1 MTPFTAPLDDI
12 LFSLEHVAQA
22 RTIPDWDS
30 DLAAQIARHF
40 AQFAESEIA
49 PLNAPG
55 DRQGCR
61 LQNGRVRTPDGYPQA
76 FRRYADQGWCGL
88 TLPEAF
94 GGQGLPG
101 AMASALLGEIT
112 TGACP
117 GFAMATGLIKGA
129 AQTLLVSGSAE
140 QQARYLPRLASGAWT
155 ATMCLSEPGAG
166 SDLSGVRTK
175 AVAEGDGWAIRGEK
189 IFISGGDHDLSEGIL
204 HLVLARTGEM
214 SEGLKGLS
222 LFLCPSQDDAGN
234 RNAIS
239 VTRLEEKMGLHG
251 SPTCQ
256 LRFDGARAELIGE
269 PGKGLLGMFTMMNSA
284 RIGTSLLGVAHAARA
299 TDIATRYAA
308 ERQQGGVT
316 IDRHPDVARML
327 REMDALTL
335 GMRAM
340 SHLLLVALTDPGRA
354 DLVDFLTPVCKVFCT
369 EGAIEASNAAIQVLG
384 GYGYLQEYQAE
395 QNLRDVRIAAI
406 FEGAN
411 GIHASTLT
419 TRLLRLKEGKLAEAF
434 AVFVAGLAAQSPDG
448 AALAAALE
456 VWNGARAALLG
467 SDRPRES
474 AHAFMQLTGT
484 LLFLAAWHRLYAVS
498 GHAADPARLERL
510 YHHVRRTCDAKIV
523 YWASLCG

>member
-1 MTPFTAPLDDI
+1 MTPFSAPLDDI

-22 RTIPDWDS
+22 HNIPDWDS
-30 DLAAQIARHF
+30 DLAAQIATHF

-49 PLNAPG
+49 PLNARG

-61 LQNGRVRTPDGYPQA
+61 LENGRVFTPDGYREA

-101 AMASALLGEIT
+101 AMASALVGEIT
-112 TGACP
+112 IGACP

-129 AQTLLVSGSAE
+129 AQTLLVSGSPE
-140 QQARYLPRLASGAWT
+140 QQARYLPLLASGAWT

-175 AVAEGDGWAIRGEK
+175 AAPAGDGWEISGEK
-189 IFISGGDHDLSEGIL
+189 IFVSGGDHDLSEGIL
-204 HLVLARTGEM
+204 HLVLARTGAME
-214 SEGLKGLS
+214 EGLKGLS
-222 LFLCPSQDDAGN
+222 LFLCPSQDATGT
-234 RNAIS
+234 RNAVS
-239 VTRLEEKMGLHG
+239 VTRIEEKMGLHG

-269 PGKGLLGMFTMMNSA
+269 PGKGLMGMFTMMNSA

-308 ERQQGGVT
+308 ERRQGGVT
-316 IDRHPDVARML
+316 LDQHPDVARML

-340 SHLLLVALTDPGRA
+340 SHLLLVALADPARA

-384 GYGYLQEYQAE
+384 GYGYLHEYHAE

-411 GIHASTLT
+411 GIHANALA
-419 TRLLRLKEGKLAEAF
+419 TRMLRLQDGRKAEAF
-434 AVFVAGLAAQSPDG
+434 AGFVSDLAADSAEGEDL
-448 AALAAALE
+448 LAAKRA
-456 VWNGARAALLG
+456 WNAAREAVLG
-467 SDRPRES
+467 SAQPGELS
-474 AHAFMQLTGT
+474 HPFMQLTGT
-484 LLFLAAWHRLYAVS
+484 LLFLAAWHRLRAVAGQS
-498 GHAADPARLERL
+498 ADPARLKRL
-510 YHHVRRTCDAKIV
+510 YLHVSRQSGARIAH
-523 YWASLCG
+523 WASLCR